1 MHFLLKLVFFTI
13 VFTTSLSD
21 NLYCL
26 SNYDLQNIIDH
37 VVPQVVN
44 TVPDLNLIDLKYH
57 ASSIL
62 HVDVSYE
69 FDDMLDL
76 IITDISES
84 PSLTIDTSITKEK
97 LIKYIEYALLKKC
110 ESKDILRIFPELE
123 YEVKR
128 YCDDN
133 EITYNELTQFV
144 IHMLLQKLYPTQTPT
159 HKQTSKYKHTY
170 VPTHK
175 STSKIKTPAP
185 THVSC
190 SSSIFKIS
198 IESILAHVTV
208 VYTIYYFNL
217 CNG

>member
-1 MHFLLKLVFFTI
+1 M
-13 VFTTSLSD
+13 SD

-26 SNYDLQNIIDH
+26 SNYDLQKIIDY
-37 VVPQVVN
+37 VVPEVVN
-44 TVPDLNLIDLKYH
+44 TVPDLNLIDFKYH

-62 HVDVSYE
+62 QVDVSYE

-110 ESKDILRIFPELE
+110 ESKDILRIFPELDN
-123 YEVKR
+123 EVKR
-128 YCDDN
+128 YCEDN

-144 IHMLLQKLYPTQTPT
+144 IHMLLQKLYPTQRP
-159 HKQTSKYKHTY
+159 TSKYKHTY

-175 STSKIKTPAP
+175 STPAP

>member
-26 SNYDLQNIIDH
+26 SNYDLQNIIDY

-62 HVDVSYE
+62 QVDVSYE

-110 ESKDILRIFPELE
+110 ESKDILRIFPELDN
-123 YEVKR
+123 EVKR

-133 EITYNELTQFV
+133 EITYNELTRFV
-144 IHMLLQKLYPTQTPT
+144 IHILLQKLYPTQTP
-159 HKQTSKYKHTY
+159 TSKYKHTY

-208 VYTIYYFNL
+208 MYTIYYFNL
-217 CNG
+217 

>member
-1 MHFLLKLVFFTI
+1 MYFLLELVFFTI
-13 VFTTSLSD
+13 VLTISLSD

-26 SNYDLQNIIDH
+26 SNYDLQNIIDY
-37 VVPQVVN
+37 VVPEVVN

-62 HVDVSYE
+62 QVDVSYE

-76 IITDISES
+76 IITDIPES

-110 ESKDILRIFPELE
+110 ESKEILRIFPELE

-133 EITYNELTQFV
+133 EISYNELTQFV

-159 HKQTSKYKHTY
+159 HKPTLKYRTHKHTY

-175 STSKIKTPAP
+175 RTSKINTPAP

-198 IESILAHVTV
+198 IESILAV
-208 VYTIYYFNL
+208 VIVIHILF
-217 CNG
+217 